1 MKYNGEKHLAGA
13 FDEPPSLLQA
23 HTVLGRGRPCISP
36 GVSRSRSSVSIV
48 SLATTPS
55 ILLIDSAV
63 VHRSA
68 RAHEEAHPHP
78 DVQDPTFCRD
88 ILATSN
94 RWCRHGVIFLPAH
107 SGDQMLHAVARG
119 TAIENRAILPLCHAA
134 TDVPSFF
141 HALSLMGGLSH
152 PKVVFGGQ
160 LSGHRYRR
168 NVVDYALISLRI
180 AVEQGQ
186 STATAQ
192 HVPLTGSRRGSI
204 IPVTN
209 SIIWCFAHLEK
220 EMAADSTPHDSYR

>member
-1 MKYNGEKHLAGA
+1 MVKNILLELLTSRRVFYRLIQFLEEEDLAYRLECRDLA
-13 FDEPPSLLQA
+13 VRLAL
-23 HTVLGRGRPCISP
+23 
-36 GVSRSRSSVSIV
+36 SVF
-48 SLATTPS
+48 ATTPS

-94 RWCRHGVIFLPAH
+94 RWCRHGWPA
-107 SGDQMLHAVARG
+107 ARQSKSHLF
-119 TAIENRAILPLCHAA
+119 TSRAILPLCHAA